1 MNKISTLVAGV
12 AFSAMA
18 TSAMAADAI
27 VYEPAPAPY
36 STVYDWTGAYIG
48 AHVGYGWADVDR
60 SSAALTNSYSANG
73 FLAGVHLGYNH
84 QIDQFVVGIEGDIEW
99 ADLDGDDNGAG
110 GTVDETDF
118 NWTGSIRA
126 RLGYA
131 FDRLLVYG
139 TGGIAFASID
149 QNNASGVPGSIKK
162 TYTGWTLGAGAEYA
176 FADNLTT
183 RIEYR
188 YSDFGK
194 EEFAPVGLTPFT
206 NDITSHSVRIGI
218 SYKF

>member
-1 MNKISTLVAGV
+1 MKRIAALLAGA
-12 AFSAMA
+12 AFSAAA
-18 TSAMAADAI
+18 TSAMAADA
-27 VYEPAPAPY
+27 VYDFAP
-36 STVYDWTGAYIG
+36 VYDWTGAYIG

-60 SSAALTNSYSANG
+60 SSTALANSYNANG
-73 FLAGVHLGYNH
+73 FLAGVHFGYNH

-99 ADLDGDDNGAG
+99 ANLNGDDNGVG

-139 TGGIAFASID
+139 TGGIAFAGID
-149 QNNASGVPGSIKK
+149 QNNAGGVPASIQK
-162 TYTGWTLGAGAEYA
+162 TYTGWTIGAGAEYA

-194 EEFAPVGLTPFT
+194 EDFAPAGLVPFS
-206 NDITSHSVRIGI
+206 NDITSHSVRLGI

>member
-1 MNKISTLVAGV
+1 MKKLFLAAALSALT
-12 AFSAMA
+12 FSAA
-18 TSAMAADAI
+18 QAADAV
-27 VYEPAPAPY
+27 VYEPVSEAPIAA
-36 STVYDWTGAYIG
+36 SFDWTGAYIG

-60 SSAALTNSYSANG
+60 LAITGIANSYDANG
-73 FLAGVHLGYNH
+73 FLAGVHIGYNH

-99 ADLDGDDNGAG
+99 ADLDGDDNGFG

-118 NWTGSIRA
+118 NWTGSVRA

-149 QNNASGVPGSIKK
+149 QNNIGGVPESIKK
-162 TYTGWTLGAGAEYA
+162 TYTGWTVGAGAEYA
-176 FADNLTT
+176 FTDNLTT

-188 YSDFGK
+188 YSDFGTK
-194 EEFAPVGLTPFT
+194 YFAPAGLNSFE
-206 NDITSHSVRIGI
+206 NDITSHSVRLGI
-218 SYKF
+218 SYRF